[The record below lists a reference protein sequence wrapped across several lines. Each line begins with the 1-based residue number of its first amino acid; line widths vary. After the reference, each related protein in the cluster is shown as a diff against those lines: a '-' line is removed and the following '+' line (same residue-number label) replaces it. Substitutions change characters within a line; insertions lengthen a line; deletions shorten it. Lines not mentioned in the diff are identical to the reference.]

1 MRIKKIKWY
10 FLLILNMSTV
20 LCLAYTGCSTK
31 TPVLIDRI
39 TVMKEP
45 SDHRLPTGYFGPLP
59 EEPIPQSGVV
69 GAPYHPGDKIFIIL
83 SLSEN
88 LKDAVTFS
96 RFTFYNQ
103 ETKVEIDLPVPEGLE
118 PFTPGQI
125 WAVAFDDYWT
135 VPDEPGNYEL
145 RVYVGKQEA
154 ISATFAVE

>member
-1 MRIKKIKWY
+1 MIGLTL
-10 FLLILNMSTV
+10 FGS
-20 LCLAYTGCSTK
+20 GCSTQ
-31 TPVLIDRI
+31 TPLLIDRI

-45 SDHRLPTGYFGPLP
+45 RDQHMPTGHFGPLP
-59 EEPIPQSGVV
+59 EIPVPQSGVV

-83 SLSEN
+83 SVNEN
-88 LKDAVTFS
+88 LNDDITFS
-96 RFTFYNQ
+96 RFTFYNLQ
-103 ETKVEIDLPVPEGLE
+103 TKEEVDLPIPEGLE

-125 WAVAFDDYWT
+125 FEVAFDDYWT

>member
-1 MRIKKIKWY
+1 MIKTRIVISICILM
-10 FLLILNMSTV
+10 FGLILFGS
-20 LCLAYTGCSTK
+20 GCSSQ

-45 SDHRLPTGYFGPLP
+45 RDHLLPTGYFGPLP
-59 EEPIPQSGVV
+59 EEPIPQFGVV

-83 SLSEN
+83 SVSKN

-103 ETKVEIDLPVPEGLE
+103 QTKEEVDLPVPEGLE

-125 WAVAFDDYWT
+125 FTVAFDDYWT

-145 RVYVGKQEA
+145 RVYVGKKEA
-154 ISATFAVE
+154 ISATFTVE